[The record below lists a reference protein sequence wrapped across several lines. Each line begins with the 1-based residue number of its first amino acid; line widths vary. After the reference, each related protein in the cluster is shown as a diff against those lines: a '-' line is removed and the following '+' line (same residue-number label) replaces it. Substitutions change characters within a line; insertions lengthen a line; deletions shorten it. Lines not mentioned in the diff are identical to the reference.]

1 MSNQTDFVEPFS
13 FSKTV
18 TEIQARADSA
28 TANVE
33 RECASTFKMIPA
45 EYHSDISH
53 LIRMVFYQGYGAG
66 CTVAGELVKGELAK

>member
-1 MSNQTDFVEPFS
+1 MQTDFVEPFS

-33 RECASTFKMIPA
+33 RECASTFKLIPA
-45 EYHSDISH
+45 EYHSDIRH
-53 LIRMVFYQGYGAG
+53 LIRMGFYEGYGAG
-66 CTVAGELVKGELAK
+66 CSAGGSVK